1 MAARAVGVIPA
12 RYGATR
18 FPGKVLGLIAGRPM
32 LQHVVERARRARLLD
47 EVLVATDDA
56 RVREAAEAAGARA
69 VMTSPHHPSGTDR
82 IAEVARD
89 IACEVVANIQGDE
102 PTLDPA
108 AVDAAVAPLLDD
120 PAILMTTLC
129 TPIRRDADARD
140 PNTVKVVCD
149 RRGYALYF
157 SRAAIP
163 YYRDAAAGV
172 PGFGFRVPGDPE
184 PATRD
189 PERGTRNPEPG
200 TVLWR
205 KHIGLYAY
213 RREVLLQL
221 ADLPPTAL
229 EQAEHLE
236 QLRALEHGIRILV
249 IETARDSIGV
259 DVPED
264 LARVAALLAGPESRV
279 AGRGSHRGPGDPG
292 PETRDP

>member
-1 MAARAVGVIPA
+1 MASRVVGVIPA
-12 RYGATR
+12 RYGSTR
-18 FPGKVLGLIAGRPM
+18 FPGKVLALLAGRPM
-32 LQHVVERARRARLLD
+32 IQHVVERVRRARSLD

-56 RVREAAEAAGARA
+56 RVRDAVKAIGARA

-82 IAEVARD
+82 VAEVARG
-89 IACEVVANIQGDE
+89 ISCEVVVNIQGDE

-108 AVDAAVAPLLDD
+108 GIDRALTPLLDD
-120 PAILMTTLC
+120 PTVPMTTLC
-129 TPIRRDADARD
+129 TPIWHPADAGE

-157 SRAAIP
+157 SRAPIP
-163 YYRDAAAGV
+163 FYRDPGSRVAGHESRVRKPGPAAGD
-172 PGFGFRVPGDPE
+172 PGLG
-184 PATRD
+184 TRD
-189 PERGTRNPEPG
+189 PGLETP
-200 TVLWR
+200 LWR

-229 EQAEHLE
+229 EQAERLE

-249 IETARDSIGV
+249 VETDRDAIGV

-264 LARVAALLAGPESRV
+264 LARVAALMTGPESRV
-279 AGRGSHRGPGDPG
+279 PSP
-292 PETRDP
+292 